1 MIILDAFFSDVM
13 LLLLPLYPFL
23 IGTPPGNGT
32 AFPCF
37 RSPPIFRGLPWR
49 AVTSM
54 KIGFSVASNL
64 MYVVERL
71 RFSFTMVSQCSS
83 ANSSFRMMVAALDES
98 FEICWL
104 TRLAHST
111 NIMYFWWQI
120 LCSSSNRDEQMRQ
133 SKKFFSYWMRAS
145 CTWHGAS
152 VAVLY
157 VWPCS
162 TIRTDIPGW
171 WHATQTGWFMFVW
184 PSSVMMSYA
193 GKVAIDVIMFR
204 DHGVIWINR
213 RLRSSVRLSMVCT
226 RDRK

>member
-1 MIILDAFFSDVM
+1 MFSISAHI
-13 LLLLPLYPFL
+13 P
-23 IGTPPGNGT
+23 
-32 AFPCF
+32 
-37 RSPPIFRGLPWR
+37 R
-49 AVTSM
+49 TSL
-54 KIGFSVASNL
+54 KSCNEYENRVFCSIKSN
-64 MYVVERL
+64 VVERL